1 MSQRSILQYLNPWKL
16 KREREAARLAA
27 LRHRD
32 GDACARCRRPLRFDL
47 PRGYDQVCAIE
58 PVSPV
63 GGEGLDNF
71 RLCHTRCNPSGKDHT
86 GEARARVRR
95 EGEAALFDKTRKS
108 RAAA

>member
-1 MSQRSILQYLNPWKL
+1 MSQRSILQFLNPWKL

-32 GDACARCRRPLRFDL
+32 GDSCARCRRPMRFDL
-47 PRGYDQVCAIE
+47 PRGYDQVCTIE
-58 PVSPV
+58 PVSPA

-95 EGEAALFDKTRKS
+95 ESEAALFDKARKS
-108 RAAA
+108 RAA